1 MGVLQGVVTDI
12 IEHIIENYLFPILGI
27 AGARGMNFESK
38 EVIEMISN
46 ILPMLLG
53 WTDQEP

>member
-1 MGVLQGVVTDI
+1 MGVLQGVVIDI
-12 IEHIIENYLFPILGI
+12 IEHIIEPQIFPILGI
-27 AGARGMNFESK
+27 GTRRGMNFESK